1 MISNEP
7 DVYFWNLTVALYRS
21 IHQSNPHRYTEYQLP
36 TLRYRTAVMH
46 FCSGALSSAICLGF
60 TSVNRPLHTAWHVAP
75 WPCLLV
81 ITLSVGRP
89 SKRKV
94 IEAQQKDL
102 NKEAKERQTDTHNH
116 YLLKRLYTFQA
127 GWNFTLR
134 FVGTGCSLCNNRLTF
149 WLLLCSPGPFFWT
162 GEQILLFK

>member
-1 MISNEP
+1 MSGIF
-7 DVYFWNLTVALYRS
+7 DLYQEEY
-21 IHQSNPHRYTEYQLP
+21 QSDPSRYTWEQLS
-36 TLRYRTAVMH
+36 TLGYRPAVIH
-46 FCSGALSSAICLGF
+46 LCCGLLSAAICLGF

-81 ITLSVGRP
+81 ITLSVGQP

-94 IEAQQKDL
+94 IEAPQKDL
-102 NKEAKERQTDTHNH
+102 NSGAEERQTDTHNH

-134 FVGTGCSLCNNRLTF
+134 FVGTCCSLCNNRLTF
-149 WLLLCSPGPFFWT
+149 WLLLRSPGPSFLNGWT
-162 GEQILLFK
+162 NTPF